1 MTDEPPDRRV
11 PAYLGRVL
19 DSAGDGVGTCFQ
31 IAPGLV
37 ATAWHV
43 LENIGAGAVGAEV
56 AVDPLA
62 GGARIAGVVAAIDP
76 PSDLAAVRLVAPLSA
91 TIGGLAA
98 TDDVELNEPVVI
110 AGVGTHRRRG
120 LDAVPQR
127 AGQLGRRAA
136 GATIGPSL
144 AGCQARR

>member
-19 DSAGDGVGTCFQ
+19 DSAGDGVGTRFQ

-98 TDDVELNEPVVI
+98 TDDVELNGPVVT
-110 AGVGTHRRRG
+110 AGVARID
-120 LDAVPQR
+120 DAVSTRYLSGPGSGGG
-127 AGQLGRRAA
+127 AQLR
-136 GATIGPSL
+136 TIGPSL